1 MSPSQ
6 MVQTISVD
14 VGDFKAVE
22 KATSEAVAKLGPVQ
36 VGIGVGG
43 YGIRD
48 ELGEARRA
56 GRVRSAARCG
66 AVRCGA
72 RRCSNFSAYTPGAI

>member
-36 VGIGVGG
+36 VGDWGW
-43 YGIRD
+43 GIWDKGR
-48 ELGEARRA
+48 ARRSKA
-56 GRVRSAARCG
+56 CWSGPVGCTVRCG
-66 AVRCGA
+66 AVRCE
-72 RRCSNFSAYTPGAI
+72 TLL